1 MKRQKRMQ
9 PRPLGPPA
17 RRAPPLHG
25 PYLIYIRAR
34 ARLSVLLRFFL
45 CFARIWFFMG
55 GSYSEK
61 KREKKS

>member
-34 ARLSVLLRFFL
+34 AGEAVRAVRQGAKMALRRWFYFKKVALLPVF
-45 CFARIWFFMG
+45 
-55 GSYSEK
+55 
-61 KREKKS
+61 